1 MKNDSR
7 ILIGQVSGCFG
18 VKGWLK
24 VFSYSDP
31 RENITTYKDWIIDGK
46 LYEPLE
52 SKKNG
57 KLIVAKLQGVDD
69 KETAQTFIGKNIEIE
84 KQQLVKL
91 NKGTFYWRDLVG
103 LEVSNTDGIVFGK
116 VKSMLETGAHDVI
129 IVKPNIQGD
138 RERLI
143 PFITGRSDDD
153 TIIKVDIENNTLLVD
168 WHEDD

>member
-24 VFSYSDP
+24 IFSYSDP
-31 RENITTYKDWIIDGK
+31 RENITTYESWIIDGE
-46 LYEPLE
+46 LYESIQ

-57 KLIVAKLQGVDD
+57 KLIVAKLKGIDD
-69 KETAQTFIGKNIEIE
+69 IESAQTFIGKKIEIE
-84 KQQLVKL
+84 INQLQDL
-91 NKGTFYWRDLVG
+91 NDEQYYWRDLVG
-103 LEVSNTDGIVFGK
+103 LEVTNKEGIAFGK
-116 VKSMLETGAHDVI
+116 INSMLDTGANDVMI
-129 IVKPNIQGD
+129 IKGT

-143 PFITGRSDDD
+143 PFIIGSTV
-153 TIIKVDIENNTLLVD
+153 INVDLKNNTLLVD

>member
-1 MKNDSR
+1 MNKNSR

-31 RENITTYKDWIIDGK
+31 RENITTYDKWIIDGK
-46 LYEPLE
+46 TYESIQ

-57 KLIVAKLQGVDD
+57 KLIVAKLSGIDD

-84 KQQLVKL
+84 SQQLADL
-91 NKGTFYWRDLVG
+91 NNQQFYWRDLVG
-103 LEVSNTDGIVFGK
+103 LNVSNKQGIDFGSI
-116 VKSMLETGAHDVI
+116 KSMLETGANDVMI
-129 IVKPNIQGD
+129 IKGSNKGD
-138 RERLI
+138 KERLV
-143 PFITGRSDDD
+143 PFIMEKT
-153 TIIKVDIENNTLLVD
+153 VIEVSLENGTVLVD

>member
-1 MKNDSR
+1 MTKDSR

-31 RENITTYKDWIIDGK
+31 RENICTYKDWIIDGK
-46 LYEPLE
+46 LYESVH

-57 KLIVAKLQGVDD
+57 KLVVAKLNGVDD
-69 KETAQTFIGKNIEIE
+69 KETAQTFIGKKIEIE
-84 KQQLVKL
+84 PQQLANL
-91 NKGTFYWRDLVG
+91 NKGQYYWRDLVG
-103 LEVSNTDGIVFGK
+103 LTVSNMQGVAFGK
-116 VKSMLETGAHDVI
+116 VKGMLETGANDVVI
-129 IVKPNIQGD
+129 TKGD

-143 PFITGRSDDD
+143 PFIVDK
-153 TIIKVDIENNTLLVD
+153 TIIKVDIEQQTLLVD

>member
-24 VFSYSDP
+24 IFSYSDP
-31 RENITTYKDWIIDGK
+31 RENITTYESWIIDGE
-46 LYEPLE
+46 LYDSIQ

-57 KLIVAKLQGVDD
+57 KLIVAKLKGIDD
-69 KETAQTFIGKNIEIE
+69 IETAQTFIGKKIEIE
-84 KQQLVKL
+84 RQQLHDL
-91 NKGTFYWRDLVG
+91 NDEQYYWRDLVG
-103 LEVSNTDGIVFGK
+103 LEVTNKEGVVFGT
-116 VKSMLETGAHDVI
+116 VKNMLDTGANDVMI
-129 IVKPNIQGD
+129 IKGT

-143 PFITGRSDDD
+143 PFIMGNTV
-153 TIIKVDIENNTLLVD
+153 INVDLKNSTLLVD

>member
-1 MKNDSR
+1 MKNNSQ

-46 LYEPLE
+46 LYESVQ

-57 KLIVAKLQGVDD
+57 KLIVAKLKDIDD
-69 KETAQTFIGKNIEIE
+69 KEAAQSFIGKNIEI
-84 KQQLVKL
+84 KQSQLKKL
-91 NKGTFYWRDLVG
+91 DGQQYYWRDLIG
-103 LEVSNTDGIVFGK
+103 LDVINTQGIKFGK
-116 VKSMLETGAHDVI
+116 VKNMLETGANDVMI
-129 IVKPNIQGD
+129 IQASD

-143 PFITGRSDDD
+143 PFIMDYTV
-153 TIIKVDIENNTLLVD
+153 IKVDIKNGSMLVD